1 MGVRID
7 HGNSEISVV
16 FVLEKQGLAHGCN
29 HGGPQ
34 IPNTNFLQVAM
45 IPSPGCLENR
55 I

>member
-29 HGGPQ
+29 HGGT
-34 IPNTNFLQVAM
+34 PNTEYEFSASCDDPVA
-45 IPSPGCLENR
+45 R
-55 I
+55 IFGE